1 MRLDLRPEPK
11 TTAERSRKYRSKG
24 LSVGI
29 VLTDRAA
36 ITALRKLST
45 RHGGVKPAV
54 EHALVVAAKVKA

>member
-1 MRLDLRPEPK
+1 MGLELRPGPK
-11 TTAERSRKYRSKG
+11 TAAERSRKYRSMG

-36 ITALRKLST
+36 IAALRKLST

-54 EHALVVAAKVKA
+54 EHALAVAAKVKA